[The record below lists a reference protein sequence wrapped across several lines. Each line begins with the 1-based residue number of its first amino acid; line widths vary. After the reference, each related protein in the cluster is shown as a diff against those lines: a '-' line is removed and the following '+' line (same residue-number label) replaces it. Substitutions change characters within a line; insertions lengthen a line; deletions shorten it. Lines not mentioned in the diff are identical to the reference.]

1 MEDLTTPTALLGFPG
16 APFSASVVKS
26 AGGSIRDECSWHI
39 APIAVQTVRI
49 LPSGGLLF
57 LRTMKLLDVISV
69 TDRDGNDVEVDDF
82 DEGTGIVSLN
92 RAPRGRVAVEF
103 EHGYEECPP
112 ALLSVV
118 AERAARFK
126 AGIARQES
134 LGSRS
139 IAVAASHETTSDEV
153 IARYRLGGRP

>member
-1 MEDLTTPTALLGFPG
+1 MDDLTTPTALLGFPG

-26 AGGSIRDECSWHI
+26 AGGSIRDECGWHI
-39 APIAVQTVRI
+39 APTVTQTVRVA
-49 LPSGGLLF
+49 PAGNLLF
-57 LRTMKLLDVISV
+57 LRTMRLTDVLSV
-69 TDRDGNDVEVDDF
+69 TDRDGNEVEVDDF
-82 DEGTGIVSLN
+82 DEGTGIVSLK
-92 RAPRGRVAVEF
+92 RSPRGRVAVEL

-112 ALLSVV
+112 ALLSVI

-139 IAVAASHETTSDEV
+139 ISVAANHETTSDEV